1 MKKNVVTR
9 TYSSTQYITVAET
22 KKHLRIVSNDDDS
35 YIATLLDACFDFAS
49 KYVGF
54 EIRKSTVD
62 YFFEST
68 TDGNLHIP
76 ARIMELTS
84 VKYRDS
90 NGDLQTLASTEYDEV
105 LSISANYGYDV
116 QIINAP
122 SSMYG
127 YGWKY
132 KVTVVEGFGKSTDS
146 IDAGKIFPESLR
158 HGIYLLAEH
167 LYTQRGSQVI
177 GASVAAL
184 DWNHEHLFYPYAI
197 REFV

>member
-1 MKKNVVTR
+1 MNKNVVTR
-9 TYSSTQYITVAET
+9 IYQSSDYVTVSEARNQLKLTSNEDDTYIS
-22 KKHLRIVSNDDDS
+22 
-35 YIATLLDACFDFAS
+35 TLLDACFDFAS

-68 TDGNLHIP
+68 TDGKLHIP

-127 YGWKY
+127 YGWRY
-132 KVTVVEGFGKSTDS
+132 KVTVVEGFGKSTDL
-146 IDAGKIFPESLR
+146 IDVGKIFPASM
-158 HGIYLLAEH
+158 GQAIKLLIEH
-167 LYTQRGSQVI
+167 WDTQRGSQVI
-177 GASVAAL
+177 GASWADL
-184 DWNHEHLFYPYAI
+184 NWNHEHLLYPYAI

>member
-1 MKKNVVTR
+1 MNKNVVTR

-62 YFFEST
+62 YFFDST
-68 TDGNLHIP
+68 TDGKIHIP
-76 ARIMELTS
+76 ARVMELTS

-90 NGDLQTLASTEYDEV
+90 SGDLQTLAATSYDEV
-105 LSISANYGYDV
+105 LTMSANYGYDV
-116 QIINAP
+116 EIINAP
-122 SSMYG
+122 SSLYG
-127 YGWKY
+127 YGWRY
-132 KVTVVEGFGKSTDS
+132 KVTVVEGFGLTTDS
-146 IDAGKIFPESLR
+146 IDVSKMLPQGIR

-177 GASVAAL
+177 GASVADL
-184 DWNHEHLFYPYAI
+184 NWNHEHLLYPYAI